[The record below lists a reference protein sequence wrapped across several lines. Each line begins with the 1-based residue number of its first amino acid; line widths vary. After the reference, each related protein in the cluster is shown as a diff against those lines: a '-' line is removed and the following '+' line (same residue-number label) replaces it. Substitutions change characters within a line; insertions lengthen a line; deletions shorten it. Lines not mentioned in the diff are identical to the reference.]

1 MQSASG
7 STVIRSSKCDLSAT
21 LEGSAPYIVV
31 FWPSRTNFPRRA
43 GLRQWVERFAAIFS
57 VFSLSV
63 DGFNM
68 FTVFFGTFGLTWAN
82 KYETWYMITIYNLFS
97 TGLKP
102 SPRLCVVQ
110 KFIRPSQLRKWD
122 WCRLMSGDITVL
134 VLRMIL
140 HVSSQLTLVTQVLQQ
155 VIW

>member
-1 MQSASG
+1 MQCVSG

-31 FWPSRTNFPRRA
+31 FWPNRTNFPRRA
-43 GLRQWVERFAAIFS
+43 GLRQWVEGFAAIFS
-57 VFSLSV
+57 LCFLLSV

-68 FTVFFGTFGLTWAN
+68 FTVFLGRLALLGQTNMKHDIWSRS
-82 KYETWYMITIYNLFS
+82 ITCFPLGWNHHA
-97 TGLKP
+97 G
-102 SPRLCVVQ
+102 CVLY
-110 KFIRPSQLRKWD
+110 KSS
-122 WCRLMSGDITVL
+122 CRLMSGDKTVL

-140 HVSSQLTLVTQVLQQ
+140 HVSSQLTLVTQVLHQ